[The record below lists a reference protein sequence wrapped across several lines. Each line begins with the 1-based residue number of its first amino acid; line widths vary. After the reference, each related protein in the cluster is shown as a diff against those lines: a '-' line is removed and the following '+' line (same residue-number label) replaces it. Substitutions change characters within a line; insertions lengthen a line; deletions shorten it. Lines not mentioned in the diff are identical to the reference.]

1 MWKRRRDMNPQRLA
15 ASVVVVAALA
25 AGVAGCAD
33 DSPATTAPSTT
44 APQTNSPQTTVP
56 STSVPGSTSPTE
68 STDGADASAPDATN
82 SAGDSAPGSS
92 LPTVDSATAVLVGLT
107 EAEAHDAAAEHG
119 WTVRVARLD
128 GEDQP
133 LTMDF
138 RENRVNVEITDGKVT
153 GVVSVG

>member
-25 AGVAGCAD
+25 AGVAACGD
-33 DSPATTAPSTT
+33 DSPATTAPATT
-44 APQTNSPQTTVP
+44 TPETTVP
-56 STSVPGSTSPTE
+56 ETTSPPESTAAPETTTPDGTTAEGSVP
-68 STDGADASAPDATN
+68 D
-82 SAGDSAPGSS
+82 SS

-153 GVVSVG
+153 SVVSVG

>member
-15 ASVVVVAALA
+15 ASVMVVAALA
-25 AGVAGCAD
+25 AGVAAGGD
-33 DSPATTAPSTT
+33 DSPATTTPAMTTPETT
-44 APQTNSPQTTVP
+44 APETPAPSATTAAP
-56 STSVPGSTSPTE
+56 ETTAPDGTTAEGSVP
-68 STDGADASAPDATN
+68 D
-82 SAGDSAPGSS
+82 SS
-92 LPTVDSATAVLVGLT
+92 LPTLDSAADVLVGLT

-138 RENRVNVEITDGKVT
+138 REDRVNVEITDGTVT
-153 GVVSVG
+153 SIVSVG

>member
-25 AGVAGCAD
+25 AGVAACGD
-33 DSPATTAPSTT
+33 DSPATTTPATTTPESTTPESTVPETTSPPETT
-44 APQTNSPQTTVP
+44 APDGTTAEG
-56 STSVPGSTSPTE
+56 SVP
-68 STDGADASAPDATN
+68 D
-82 SAGDSAPGSS
+82 SS
-92 LPTVDSATAVLVGLT
+92 LPTLESAADVLVGLT

-138 RENRVNVEITDGKVT
+138 REDRVNVEITDGTVT
-153 GVVSVG
+153 SIVSVG

>member
-1 MWKRRRDMNPQRLA
+1 MSAWRLIA
-15 ASVVVVAALA
+15 ASTTSAPESTAASETTTPD
-25 AGVAGCAD
+25 GT
-33 DSPATTAPSTT
+33 TTADG
-44 APQTNSPQTTVP
+44 TV
-56 STSVPGSTSPTE
+56 
-68 STDGADASAPDATN
+68 
-82 SAGDSAPGSS
+82 PGSS

-138 RENRVNVEITDGKVT
+138 REDRVNVEITDGTVT
-153 GVVSVG
+153 SIVSVG